1 MEGMN
6 MGSSMN
12 MDAMSSASKTV
23 ASSMASMSMDAMSSA
38 SKTIASSMASMSMDA
53 MSSASKTILSS
64 MSSMSM
70 EAMSSASKT
79 LASTMSSMASMSMG
93 SSSMSGM
100 SMGSSSMSGMSM
112 GGSSMSGM
120 SMGGSSMS
128 GMSMGSSSMSGMSM
142 SMSSTPTS
150 SASAQTTSDSS
161 MSDMSGM
168 SGMSGMSSSDNS
180 SSSGMDMDMSMGMN
194 YYLTPTY
201 KNYPVL
207 FHHLHANN
215 SGKAFGIFLL
225 FVVAAFVY
233 KLLLFVSWCLEVHWF
248 KKWDKQNKYSTLP
261 SANSKDEGKHY
272 DTENNFEI
280 QGLPKLPN
288 LLSDIFVPSLMD
300 LFHDIIRAFLVFTST
315 MIIYMLMLATM
326 SFVLTYVFAVITGL
340 ALSEVFF
347 NRCKIAMLKRWDI
360 QREIQRA
367 KSCPGF
373 GNCQCGRH
381 PEPSPDPIAVADTT
395 SGSDQSTRLEKNNE
409 SKVAISENNQK
420 KTPTQEEECNCATD
434 SGKNQ
439 ANIERDILEN
449 SKLQEQSG
457 NMDQNLLPAE
467 KFTHN

>member
-38 SKTIASSMASMSMDA
+38 SKTIASSMASMSTDA

-100 SMGSSSMSGMSM
+100 SM
-112 GGSSMSGM
+112 
-120 SMGGSSMS
+120 
-128 GMSMGSSSMSGMSM
+128 

-161 MSDMSGM
+161 M

-360 QREIQRA
+360 QREIQKA

>member
-1 MEGMN
+1 

-23 ASSMASMSMDAMSSA
+23 
-38 SKTIASSMASMSMDA
+38 ASSMASMSMDA

-100 SMGSSSMSGMSM
+100 SM
-112 GGSSMSGM
+112 
-120 SMGGSSMS
+120 
-128 GMSMGSSSMSGMSM
+128 

-161 MSDMSGM
+161 M

-360 QREIQRA
+360 QREIQKA

>member
-100 SMGSSSMSGMSM
+100 SMGG
-112 GGSSMSGM
+112 
-120 SMGGSSMS
+120 
-128 GMSMGSSSMSGMSM
+128 SSMSGMSM

-360 QREIQRA
+360 QREIQKA

-381 PEPSPDPIAVADTT
+381 PEPSPDTIAVADTT

>member
-1 MEGMN
+1 

-100 SMGSSSMSGMSM
+100 SM
-112 GGSSMSGM
+112 
-120 SMGGSSMS
+120 
-128 GMSMGSSSMSGMSM
+128 

-161 MSDMSGM
+161 M

-360 QREIQRA
+360 QREIQKA

>member
-53 MSSASKTILSS
+53 MSSASKTIASSMASMSTDAMSSASKTILSS

-93 SSSMSGM
+93 G
-100 SMGSSSMSGMSM
+100 
-112 GGSSMSGM
+112 
-120 SMGGSSMS
+120 
-128 GMSMGSSSMSGMSM
+128 SSMSGMSM

-161 MSDMSGM
+161 M

-360 QREIQRA
+360 QREIQKA

>member
-1 MEGMN
+1 

-23 ASSMASMSMDAMSSA
+23 
-38 SKTIASSMASMSMDA
+38 ASSMASMSMDA

-100 SMGSSSMSGMSM
+100 SM
-112 GGSSMSGM
+112 
-120 SMGGSSMS
+120 
-128 GMSMGSSSMSGMSM
+128 

-161 MSDMSGM
+161 M

-360 QREIQRA
+360 QREIQKA

-395 SGSDQSTRLEKNNE
+395 SGNDQSTRLEKNNE

-420 KTPTQEEECNCATD
+420 KTPTQEEGCNCATD

>member
-70 EAMSSASKT
+70 EAMSSAIKT
-79 LASTMSSMASMSMG
+79 LASTMSSMAS
-93 SSSMSGM
+93 
-100 SMGSSSMSGMSM
+100 
-112 GGSSMSGM
+112 
-120 SMGGSSMS
+120 
-128 GMSMGSSSMSGMSM
+128 MSMGSSSMSGMSM

-161 MSDMSGM
+161 M

-360 QREIQRA
+360 QREIQKA

>member
-23 ASSMASMSMDAMSSA
+23 
-38 SKTIASSMASMSMDA
+38 ASSMASMSMDA

-100 SMGSSSMSGMSM
+100 SM
-112 GGSSMSGM
+112 
-120 SMGGSSMS
+120 
-128 GMSMGSSSMSGMSM
+128 

-161 MSDMSGM
+161 M

-360 QREIQRA
+360 QREIQKA

>member
-23 ASSMASMSMDAMSSA
+23 ASSMASMSMDAMSSASKTIASSMASMSMDAMSSA

-93 SSSMSGM
+93 G
-100 SMGSSSMSGMSM
+100 
-112 GGSSMSGM
+112 
-120 SMGGSSMS
+120 
-128 GMSMGSSSMSGMSM
+128 SSMSGMSM

-161 MSDMSGM
+161 M

-360 QREIQRA
+360 QREIQKA

>member
-23 ASSMASMSMDAMSSA
+23 A
-38 SKTIASSMASMSMDA
+38 
-53 MSSASKTILSS
+53 SS

-100 SMGSSSMSGMSM
+100 SMGG
-112 GGSSMSGM
+112 
-120 SMGGSSMS
+120 
-128 GMSMGSSSMSGMSM
+128 SSMSGMSM

-161 MSDMSGM
+161 M

-360 QREIQRA
+360 QREIQKA

>member
-38 SKTIASSMASMSMDA
+38 SKTIASSMASMSTDA

-93 SSSMSGM
+93 G
-100 SMGSSSMSGMSM
+100 
-112 GGSSMSGM
+112 
-120 SMGGSSMS
+120 
-128 GMSMGSSSMSGMSM
+128 SSMSGMSM

-161 MSDMSGM
+161 MSD
-168 SGMSGMSSSDNS
+168 MSGMSSSDNS

-360 QREIQRA
+360 QREIQKA

>member
-23 ASSMASMSMDAMSSA
+23 
-38 SKTIASSMASMSMDA
+38 ASSMASMSMDA

-100 SMGSSSMSGMSM
+100 SMG
-112 GGSSMSGM
+112 GSSMSGM
-120 SMGGSSMS
+120 SMEGSSMS
-128 GMSMGSSSMSGMSM
+128 GMSMEGSSMSGTSMGSSSMSGMSM

-161 MSDMSGM
+161 MSGM

-360 QREIQRA
+360 QREIQKA

>member
-1 MEGMN
+1 

-38 SKTIASSMASMSMDA
+38 SKTIASSMASMSTDA

-79 LASTMSSMASMSMG
+79 LASTMSSMAS
-93 SSSMSGM
+93 
-100 SMGSSSMSGMSM
+100 
-112 GGSSMSGM
+112 
-120 SMGGSSMS
+120 
-128 GMSMGSSSMSGMSM
+128 MSMGSSSMSGMSM

-360 QREIQRA
+360 QREIQKA

>member
-12 MDAMSSASKTV
+12 
-23 ASSMASMSMDAMSSA
+23 MDAMSSA

-100 SMGSSSMSGMSM
+100 SMG
-112 GGSSMSGM
+112 
-120 SMGGSSMS
+120 GSSMS

-161 MSDMSGM
+161 M

-360 QREIQRA
+360 QREIQKA

>member
-38 SKTIASSMASMSMDA
+38 SKTIASSMASMSTDA

-79 LASTMSSMASMSMG
+79 LASTMSSMAN
-93 SSSMSGM
+93 
-100 SMGSSSMSGMSM
+100 
-112 GGSSMSGM
+112 
-120 SMGGSSMS
+120 
-128 GMSMGSSSMSGMSM
+128 
-142 SMSSTPTS
+142 
-150 SASAQTTSDSS
+150 
-161 MSDMSGM
+161 MSGM

-360 QREIQRA
+360 QREIQKA

>member
-38 SKTIASSMASMSMDA
+38 SKTIASSMASMSTDA

-100 SMGSSSMSGMSM
+100 SMGG
-112 GGSSMSGM
+112 
-120 SMGGSSMS
+120 
-128 GMSMGSSSMSGMSM
+128 SSMSGMSM

-360 QREIQRA
+360 QREIQKA

>member
-38 SKTIASSMASMSMDA
+38 SKTIASSMASMSM
-53 MSSASKTILSS
+53 
-64 MSSMSM
+64 

-100 SMGSSSMSGMSM
+100 SMGG
-112 GGSSMSGM
+112 
-120 SMGGSSMS
+120 
-128 GMSMGSSSMSGMSM
+128 SSMSGMSM

-161 MSDMSGM
+161 M

-360 QREIQRA
+360 QREIQKA

>member
-1 MEGMN
+1 

-23 ASSMASMSMDAMSSA
+23 
-38 SKTIASSMASMSMDA
+38 ASSMASMSMDA

-100 SMGSSSMSGMSM
+100 SMGG
-112 GGSSMSGM
+112 
-120 SMGGSSMS
+120 
-128 GMSMGSSSMSGMSM
+128 SSMSGMSM

-161 MSDMSGM
+161 M

-360 QREIQRA
+360 QREIQKA

>member
-1 MEGMN
+1 

-12 MDAMSSASKTV
+12 MDAMSSASKTA

-100 SMGSSSMSGMSM
+100 SMG
-112 GGSSMSGM
+112 GSSMSGM
-120 SMGGSSMS
+120 SMGG
-128 GMSMGSSSMSGMSM
+128 SSMSGMSM

-150 SASAQTTSDSS
+150 SASAQTTSASS

-360 QREIQRA
+360 QREIQKA

>member
-12 MDAMSSASKTV
+12 MDAMSSASKT
-23 ASSMASMSMDAMSSA
+23 
-38 SKTIASSMASMSMDA
+38 TIASSMASMSMDA

-100 SMGSSSMSGMSM
+100 SM
-112 GGSSMSGM
+112 
-120 SMGGSSMS
+120 
-128 GMSMGSSSMSGMSM
+128 

-161 MSDMSGM
+161 M

-360 QREIQRA
+360 QREIQKA

>member
-79 LASTMSSMASMSMG
+79 LASTMSSM
-93 SSSMSGM
+93 SS
-100 SMGSSSMSGMSM
+100 
-112 GGSSMSGM
+112 
-120 SMGGSSMS
+120 
-128 GMSMGSSSMSGMSM
+128 MSMGSSSMSGMSM

-161 MSDMSGM
+161 M

-360 QREIQRA
+360 QREIQKA

>member
-1 MEGMN
+1 

-23 ASSMASMSMDAMSSA
+23 
-38 SKTIASSMASMSMDA
+38 ASSMASMSMDA

-100 SMGSSSMSGMSM
+100 SMGG
-112 GGSSMSGM
+112 
-120 SMGGSSMS
+120 
-128 GMSMGSSSMSGMSM
+128 SSMSGMSM

-161 MSDMSGM
+161 M

-360 QREIQRA
+360 QREIQKV

>member
-23 ASSMASMSMDAMSSA
+23 
-38 SKTIASSMASMSMDA
+38 ASSMASMSMDA

-100 SMGSSSMSGMSM
+100 SM
-112 GGSSMSGM
+112 
-120 SMGGSSMS
+120 
-128 GMSMGSSSMSGMSM
+128 

-161 MSDMSGM
+161 M

-360 QREIQRA
+360 QREIQKA

-373 GNCQCGRH
+373 GN
-381 PEPSPDPIAVADTT
+381 
-395 SGSDQSTRLEKNNE
+395 
-409 SKVAISENNQK
+409 
-420 KTPTQEEECNCATD
+420 
-434 SGKNQ
+434 
-439 ANIERDILEN
+439 
-449 SKLQEQSG
+449 
-457 NMDQNLLPAE
+457 
-467 KFTHN
+467 

>member
-23 ASSMASMSMDAMSSA
+23 
-38 SKTIASSMASMSMDA
+38 ASSMASMSMDA

-100 SMGSSSMSGMSM
+100 SMGG
-112 GGSSMSGM
+112 
-120 SMGGSSMS
+120 
-128 GMSMGSSSMSGMSM
+128 SSMSGMSM

-161 MSDMSGM
+161 M

-215 SGKAFGIFLL
+215 SGNAFGIFLL

-360 QREIQRA
+360 QREIQKA

>member
-1 MEGMN
+1 

-100 SMGSSSMSGMSM
+100 SMGGSSMSGMSM

-161 MSDMSGM
+161 M

-272 DTENNFEI
+272 ETENNFEI

-360 QREIQRA
+360 QREIQKA

>member
-23 ASSMASMSMDAMSSA
+23 ASNMASMSMDAMSSA

-100 SMGSSSMSGMSM
+100 SMGG
-112 GGSSMSGM
+112 
-120 SMGGSSMS
+120 
-128 GMSMGSSSMSGMSM
+128 SSMSGMSM

-161 MSDMSGM
+161 M

-360 QREIQRA
+360 QREIQKA

>member
-23 ASSMASMSMDAMSSA
+23 
-38 SKTIASSMASMSMDA
+38 ASSMASMSMDA

-100 SMGSSSMSGMSM
+100 SM
-112 GGSSMSGM
+112 
-120 SMGGSSMS
+120 
-128 GMSMGSSSMSGMSM
+128 

-161 MSDMSGM
+161 M

-360 QREIQRA
+360 QREIQKA

-420 KTPTQEEECNCATD
+420 KTPTQEEGCNCATD

>member
-23 ASSMASMSMDAMSSA
+23 
-38 SKTIASSMASMSMDA
+38 ASSMASMSMDA

-100 SMGSSSMSGMSM
+100 SM
-112 GGSSMSGM
+112 
-120 SMGGSSMS
+120 
-128 GMSMGSSSMSGMSM
+128 

-161 MSDMSGM
+161 M

-360 QREIQRA
+360 QREIQKA

-439 ANIERDILEN
+439 ASIERDILEN

>member
-23 ASSMASMSMDAMSSA
+23 
-38 SKTIASSMASMSMDA
+38 ASSMASMSMDA

-100 SMGSSSMSGMSM
+100 SMGG
-112 GGSSMSGM
+112 
-120 SMGGSSMS
+120 
-128 GMSMGSSSMSGMSM
+128 SSMSGMSM

-161 MSDMSGM
+161 M

-360 QREIQRA
+360 QREIQKA

-467 KFTHN
+467 KFTHK

>member
-23 ASSMASMSMDAMSSA
+23 
-38 SKTIASSMASMSMDA
+38 ASSMASMSMDA

-79 LASTMSSMASMSMG
+79 LASTMSSMAS
-93 SSSMSGM
+93 
-100 SMGSSSMSGMSM
+100 
-112 GGSSMSGM
+112 
-120 SMGGSSMS
+120 
-128 GMSMGSSSMSGMSM
+128 
-142 SMSSTPTS
+142 
-150 SASAQTTSDSS
+150 
-161 MSDMSGM
+161 
-168 SGMSGMSSSDNS
+168 MSGMSSSDNS

-360 QREIQRA
+360 QREIQKA

-381 PEPSPDPIAVADTT
+381 PGPSPDPIAVADTT

>member
-23 ASSMASMSMDAMSSA
+23 
-38 SKTIASSMASMSMDA
+38 ASSMASMSMDA

-100 SMGSSSMSGMSM
+100 SMGG
-112 GGSSMSGM
+112 
-120 SMGGSSMS
+120 
-128 GMSMGSSSMSGMSM
+128 SSMSGMSM

-161 MSDMSGM
+161 M

-360 QREIQRA
+360 QREIQKA

-420 KTPTQEEECNCATD
+420 KAPTQEEECNCATD

>member
-1 MEGMN
+1 

-23 ASSMASMSMDAMSSA
+23 ASSMASMSMD
-38 SKTIASSMASMSMDA
+38 T

-100 SMGSSSMSGMSM
+100 SMG
-112 GGSSMSGM
+112 
-120 SMGGSSMS
+120 GSSMS

-150 SASAQTTSDSS
+150 SASAQTTSASS

-360 QREIQRA
+360 QREIQKA

>member
-79 LASTMSSMASMSMG
+79 LASTMSSMAN
-93 SSSMSGM
+93 
-100 SMGSSSMSGMSM
+100 
-112 GGSSMSGM
+112 
-120 SMGGSSMS
+120 
-128 GMSMGSSSMSGMSM
+128 
-142 SMSSTPTS
+142 
-150 SASAQTTSDSS
+150 
-161 MSDMSGM
+161 MSGM

-360 QREIQRA
+360 QREIQKA

>member
-23 ASSMASMSMDAMSSA
+23 
-38 SKTIASSMASMSMDA
+38 ASSMASMSMDA

-100 SMGSSSMSGMSM
+100 SMGG
-112 GGSSMSGM
+112 
-120 SMGGSSMS
+120 
-128 GMSMGSSSMSGMSM
+128 SSMSGMSM

-161 MSDMSGM
+161 M

-360 QREIQRA
+360 QREIQKA

-457 NMDQNLLPAE
+457 NMDRSKLTSGR
-467 KFTHN
+467 KIHS

>member
-23 ASSMASMSMDAMSSA
+23 
-38 SKTIASSMASMSMDA
+38 ASSMASMSMDA

-100 SMGSSSMSGMSM
+100 SMGG
-112 GGSSMSGM
+112 
-120 SMGGSSMS
+120 
-128 GMSMGSSSMSGMSM
+128 SSMSGMSM
-142 SMSSTPTS
+142 SMNSTPTS

-161 MSDMSGM
+161 M

-360 QREIQRA
+360 QREIQKA

>member
-23 ASSMASMSMDAMSSA
+23 
-38 SKTIASSMASMSMDA
+38 ASSMASMSMDA

-100 SMGSSSMSGMSM
+100 SMGG
-112 GGSSMSGM
+112 
-120 SMGGSSMS
+120 
-128 GMSMGSSSMSGMSM
+128 SSMSGMSM

-161 MSDMSGM
+161 M

-360 QREIQRA
+360 QREIQKA

>member
-1 MEGMN
+1 

-38 SKTIASSMASMSMDA
+38 SKTIASSMASMSTDA

-100 SMGSSSMSGMSM
+100 SMG
-112 GGSSMSGM
+112 GSSMSGM
-120 SMGGSSMS
+120 SMGG
-128 GMSMGSSSMSGMSM
+128 SSMSGMSM

-161 MSDMSGM
+161 M

-360 QREIQRA
+360 QREIQKA